1 LRSRRLWI
9 AAAWLTGETIPLV
22 LMAVFL
28 FGCCVL
34 PFHRYLHSAMPLC
47 GGIVKLLA
55 SGPEEQQS
63 QSTAPRAEEQTK
75 PAPVVMA
82 SGCAAVSSL
91 TAALTARV
99 VLPSP
104 REELRHGA
112 ARCDHDVGL
121 HLLLATFLI

>member
-1 LRSRRLWI
+1 MKSRRLWI
-9 AAAWLTGETIPLV
+9 AAAWLVGAIVPLA

-34 PFHRYLHSAMPLC
+34 PLHQYVHHAMPFC

-55 SGPEEQQS
+55 NGPEEQPR
-63 QSTAPRAEEQTK
+63 STAPRTRERTK
-75 PAPVVMA
+75 EAPIVMA
-82 SGCAAVSSL
+82 DADPTMTTLASSL
-91 TAALTARV
+91 RMRPAR
-99 VLPSP
+99 PAP

-121 HLLLATFLI
+121 HLLHATFLI

>member
-1 LRSRRLWI
+1 VRPRRLWI
-9 AAAWLTGETIPLV
+9 AAVWLAGAIVPLV

-34 PFHRYLHSAMPLC
+34 PLHQYVHHAMPFC

-55 SGPEEQQS
+55 SAPEEQPR
-63 QSTAPRAEEQTK
+63 STAPRAQERTK
-75 PAPVVMA
+75 QAPVVMA
-82 SGCAAVSSL
+82 HAGTTTAMTSSL
-91 TAALTARV
+91 AAQTAR
-99 VLPSP
+99 PAP

-121 HLLLATFLI
+121 HLLHATFLI

>member
-1 LRSRRLWI
+1 
-9 AAAWLTGETIPLV
+9 
-22 LMAVFL
+22 MAVFL

-55 SGPEEQQS
+55 AGPEEQQTP
-63 QSTAPRAEEQTK
+63 STAPRAQEQTK
-75 PAPVVMA
+75 PSPVVMA
-82 SGCAAVSSL
+82 RGCTATMSL
-91 TAALTARV
+91 AAALTVRP
-99 VLPSP
+99 LLSSP

-121 HLLLATFLI
+121 HVLHATFLI